1 MRWSGPRMVLYH
13 TLAAVKH
20 WLGENIYMK
29 IEFAMNKNIIFF
41 ALLTMLSACTG
52 KDNGKRQANVGNN
65 QNVMILNIGNFKWT
79 RQPESCVIKGDT
91 IEVVTKPGTD
101 LWQRTYYLFRND
113 NAPVFQMETEE
124 KFFSFVVKT
133 DFTES
138 HHRFDQCGIVMY
150 LDSENW
156 LKGSVEYENEE
167 FQHLGSVVTNN
178 GYSDWATTAI
188 PANVKTMW
196 YRLSRREADYCIEC
210 SQDGQNFTQM
220 RVCHMHKGS
229 GKIRFGIYACS
240 PEESSFK
247 AVFTDMKLSECAWK
261 AHDGQQPD

>member
-1 MRWSGPRMVLYH
+1 MRCSGPRMVLYH

-20 WLGENIYMK
+20 LLGENIYMK
-29 IEFAMNKNIIFF
+29 IEFAMNKNIIFL
-41 ALLTMLSACTG
+41 ALLTMLSACTD

-65 QNVMILNIGNFKWT
+65 QNIMILNIGNFKWT

-247 AVFTDMKLSECAWK
+247 AVFTDMKFSECAWK